1 MNKPDSFNKPDSSP
15 RRTKKQAEASRANGR
30 KSRGPKTLAGKL
42 RSALNSMSHGLTSG
56 TVVLTAEDP
65 QEYAALRS
73 AYLQRFQPADTV
85 EAEAVDAMVLARW
98 YLRRA
103 AKAETALVDVT
114 MDLQDRKIARKFDR
128 VDLGIIVALAIKK
141 LYDRSTSLAN
151 VQRHAARLQRDF
163 QRALNELRSL
173 RSDPLLNPAQPL
185 DPPKEKVQIEPG
197 DSQPPGIQ

>member
-30 KSRGPKTLAGKL
+30 KSGGPKTLAGKL

>member
-1 MNKPDSFNKPDSSP
+1 MA
-15 RRTKKQAEASRANGR
+15 TKKQAEASRANGR